1 MDLQLKGKTALI
13 TGGSKGIGKAIA
25 LWLAAEGF
33 AQLHLCSRSRDDLV
47 ATAEEIR
54 ATHGTAVT
62 IHPLDLAKSGNVAML
77 AHACKDVDFLINNAG
92 AIPGGT
98 ITDVGEPRWRE
109 AWDLKVFGYVNMCR
123 EFYPMM
129 TRRGHGVILNI
140 IGAGGQIPDP
150 NYLAGCMGNSTLMMM
165 TRALG
170 SRSVEHGVRVLAI
183 NPGFVATDRM
193 VTVLKGKAE
202 VDLGDGNRW
211 PELLK
216 GQPMGRAATV
226 DEVAPMAAFL
236 LSRHAAYISGTV
248 VTIDAGLSQR
258 IDLF

>member
-1 MDLQLKGKTALI
+1 
-13 TGGSKGIGKAIA
+13 
-25 LWLAAEGF
+25 
-33 AQLHLCSRSRDDLV
+33 V
-47 ATAEEIR
+47 
-54 ATHGTAVT
+54 
-62 IHPLDLAKSGNVAML
+62 HPLDLSKSSNVSML
-77 AHACKDVDFLINNAG
+77 ANACKDVDFLINNAG
-92 AIPGGT
+92 AIPGGN
-98 ITDVGEPRWRE
+98 ILDVNEAKWRE

-129 TRRGHGVILNI
+129 TQRGHGVILNI
-140 IGAGGQIPDP
+140 IGVGGQIPDP
-150 NYLAGCMGNSTLMMM
+150 NYMAGIMGNCTLMMM

-170 SRSVEHGVRVLAI
+170 SRSVEQGVRVLAI
-183 NPGFVATDRM
+183 NPAFVATDRM

-226 DEVAPMAAFL
+226 EEIAPMAAFL
-236 LSRHAAYISGTV
+236 LSKHAAYISGTI